1 MRYLDLGE
9 PVVLAF
15 PTPIFRHRWPE
26 AEAGPVNAALKAE
39 ILARRARSP
48 STQVSNVGGWQSTDD
63 LMSWVVPELERLKE
77 WINRAYGAIMFAELG
92 IEKFHSNFTVAAWA
106 NINESGNYNRSHTH
120 ANNHWSGVYYVDLGN
135 PDPSIEPNGAIEL
148 IDPRSAIAVQTL
160 PGVDAPSTWTIQ
172 PRPGT
177 MLMFPSWL
185 RHSVLPYFGEGPR
198 ISVAFNLLVRD
209 ISRKTP
215 DRNDQPAKQRT

>member
-1 MRYLDLGE
+1 MQIYDTGK
-9 PVVLAF
+9 PVVLGFA
-15 PTPIFRHRWPE
+15 TPIFSYVWPE
-26 AEAGPVNAALKAE
+26 AEATPLNDALKAE
-39 ILARRARSP
+39 ILTRREQSLGN
-48 STQVSNVGGWQSTDD
+48 TISNVGGWQSTDD
-63 LMSWVVPELERLKE
+63 LISWDVPELARLKE

-92 IEKFHSNFTVAAWA
+92 IEQFHSNFTVAAWA
-106 NINESGNYNRSHTH
+106 NVNESGNYNRSHTH

-135 PDPSIEPNGAIEL
+135 PDPTIKPNGAIEL
-148 IDPRSAIAVQTL
+148 IDPRSAISVQTL

-198 ISVAFNLLVRD
+198 ISIAFNLLVRD
-209 ISRKTP
+209 IS
-215 DRNDQPAKQRT
+215 PAKPEHQDQGAK

>member
-1 MRYLDLGE
+1 MQIYDTGK
-9 PVVLAF
+9 PVVLGFA
-15 PTPIFRHRWPE
+15 TPIFRYVWPE
-26 AEAGPVNAALKAE
+26 AETTPLNTALKAE
-39 ILARRARSP
+39 VLARRERS
-48 STQVSNVGGWQSTDD
+48 SGTTISNVGGWQSTDD
-63 LMSWVVPELERLKE
+63 LMSWDLPELERLKE

-106 NINESGNYNRSHTH
+106 NVNESGDYNRSHTH
-120 ANNHWSGVYYVDLGN
+120 ANNHWSGVYYVDLGK
-135 PDPSIEPNGAIEL
+135 PDPDIKPNGAIEL
-148 IDPRSAIAVQTL
+148 IDPRSAISVQTL

-198 ISVAFNLLVRD
+198 ISIAFNLLVRD
-209 ISRKTP
+209 IS
-215 DRNDQPAKQRT
+215 PAKPEHQDQGAK